1 MPYVIFKHRGN
12 FSKTMKFFNHVL
24 KRDYLNFL
32 NKCGHEG
39 VLALMDATP
48 KDTGETAMSW
58 DYEIEED
65 KKKGLITLRFINHN
79 VVDEWANV
87 AILLQYGHATRNG
100 GWVEGIDYIN
110 PALKPIFDKLADQ
123 VWMDIIE

>member
-1 MPYVIFKHRGN
+1 MSYVKFKHRGN

-24 KRDYLNFL
+24 RRDYLNFL

-39 VLALMDATP
+39 VLALRDATP
-48 KDTGETAMSW
+48 KDTGLTAMSW

-65 KKKGLITLRFINHN
+65 KKRGLITLRFINHN
-79 VVDEWANV
+79 VVNDWANV

-110 PALKPIFDKLADQ
+110 PALKPVFDKLADQ